1 MNLEL
6 QTLTWAQAA
15 SLHTDALIVL
25 VSQKQAKTTGLL
37 ATMLAQAEKS
47 GDFAPTAGQCML
59 WWKPPGLNTQR
70 LLFAGTGSGR
80 AQDVRQAVTSAI
92 QAVKKS
98 KASKVTI
105 CLQDSHEPH
114 LVVAAQAAADAAYVY
129 TATKPSAKASLI
141 TRICLGV
148 PDAKR
153 SSASFAM
160 AKAQVAG
167 VALAREWGNRPAN
180 HATPE
185 LLAKAAKALAKHPK
199 LSCEGWGSKKYCG

>member
-47 GDFAPTAGQCML
+47 GDFAPTPGQCML

-70 LLFAGTGSGR
+70 LLFAGTGAGR

-98 KASKVTI
+98 NASKVTI

-129 TATKPSAKASLI
+129 TATKPSASAALVGCHGPLAQAHGEGLEQRRQLRLGQAQPAVASAGSMGRGSGLPP
-141 TRICLGV
+141 LG
-148 PDAKR
+148 PRD
-153 SSASFAM
+153 
-160 AKAQVAG
+160 
-167 VALAREWGNRPAN
+167 
-180 HATPE
+180 T
-185 LLAKAAKALAKHPK
+185 AA
-199 LSCEGWGSKKYCG
+199 